1 MLGQP
6 VAAVAPGLGM
16 PGEVERVVQR
26 VGRCRP
32 LRDGR
37 KIENGKRYH
46 RDPTSPG
53 KRMLQLLIAVEST
66 ARAAYEPGY
75 SQVFVEDATTSISE
89 EVHLFFCSLHS
100 AAPRVA
106 F

>member
-46 RDPTSPG
+46 RNPNVVTRCE
-53 KRMLQLLIAVEST
+53 KNYAFWAVSRGELG
-66 ARAAYEPGY
+66 RFLE
-75 SQVFVEDATTSISE
+75 
-89 EVHLFFCSLHS
+89 
-100 AAPRVA
+100 APRA
-106 F
+106 LIRWTFKKRLCRCLKFTRPL